1 MPRELLKLR
10 KGDCAIKIRKD
21 GSVELAGLQDQ
32 PLIDEGGLISPV
44 VLFAAAWARKN
55 QDLYDKLVNNFK
67 DCVRD
72 GYFGPDAKEE
82 FKQAEEKVK
91 EHNENKKQK
100 SEKLTFLVPEEKVKE
115 HNEKQKVGKLTIDEG
130 VENETK

>member
-1 MPRELLKLR
+1 MLKLR
-10 KGDCAIKIRKD
+10 KGDCAIKIKKD
-21 GSVELAGLQDQ
+21 GSVELAGIQDK

-55 QDLYDKLVNNFK
+55 QDLYDNLVNNFK
-67 DCVRD
+67 ACVRD

-91 EHNENKKQK
+91 EYNKKWRK
-100 SEKLTFLVPEEKVKE
+100 NNPEKV
-115 HNEKQKVGKLTIDEG
+115 NFILFFRSTNYIFM
-130 VENETK
+130 TLII

>member
-1 MPRELLKLR
+1 MPREMLKLR
-10 KGDCAIKIRKD
+10 KGDCAIKIKKD
-21 GSVELAGLQDQ
+21 GSVELAGIQDK

-72 GYFGPDAKEE
+72 GYFGSDAKEE
-82 FKQAEEKVK
+82 FKQAEEKIK
-91 EHNENKKQK
+91 EY
-100 SEKLTFLVPEEKVKE
+100 EEKIKDHDE
-115 HNEKQKVGKLTIDEG
+115 NEKQKVGKLTIEEG
-130 VENETK
+130 AENETK

>member
-1 MPRELLKLR
+1 MPREMLKLR

-21 GSVELAGLQDQ
+21 GSVELAGLENQ
-32 PLIDEGGLISPV
+32 PLINDGGLISPV

-55 QDLYDKLVNNFK
+55 EDLYNKLVDNFK
-67 DCVRD
+67 CCVRD
-72 GYFGPDAKEE
+72 GFFGPEAKEE

-91 EHNENKKQK
+91 EHNEKIKDD
-100 SEKLTFLVPEEKVKE
+100 
-115 HNEKQKVGKLTIDEG
+115 EKQKVGKLTIEEG